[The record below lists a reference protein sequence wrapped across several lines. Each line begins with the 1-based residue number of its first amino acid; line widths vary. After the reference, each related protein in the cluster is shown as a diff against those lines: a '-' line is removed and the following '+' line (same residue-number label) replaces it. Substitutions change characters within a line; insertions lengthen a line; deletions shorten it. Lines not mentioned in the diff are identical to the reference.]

1 MDKLELVGHVIDSNR
16 GQFKVQAG
24 DLVVNCTLSG
34 KIKMNNVRVLP
45 GDRVTIEVGQYDTS
59 RGRITYRHK

>member
-1 MDKLELVGHVIDSNR
+1 MDKLEMVGQVIDSNR
-16 GQFKVQAG
+16 GQFKVQTG
-24 DLVVNCTLSG
+24 ELIVNCTLSG

-45 GDRVTIEVGQYDTS
+45 GDKVTIEVGQYDTS